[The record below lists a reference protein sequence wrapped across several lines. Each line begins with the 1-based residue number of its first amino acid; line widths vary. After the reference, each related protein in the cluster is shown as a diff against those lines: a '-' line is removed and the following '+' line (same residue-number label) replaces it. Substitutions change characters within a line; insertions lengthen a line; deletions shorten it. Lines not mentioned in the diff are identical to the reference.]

1 MYYLRKKK
9 KKKEAPLPLFD
20 SSGVKVKR
28 KPDLVRS
35 LDKEFSLFIRLRDCM
50 PNGFFRCI
58 SCGKIKPFAQADC
71 GHFHSRRHMSV
82 RYDEDNAHAECRSCN
97 RFAADHL
104 IGYERNLIAKIG
116 KMRFDKLA
124 WKASHTMKWTDAELK
139 ELIAYYKEQNKILR
153 KEKGL

>member
-9 KKKEAPLPLFD
+9 KKKEDPLPLFD
-20 SSGVKVKR
+20 SKGVKVKR
-28 KPDLVRS
+28 KPDLKARA
-35 LDKEFSLFIRLRDCM
+35 DKEFSLFIRLRDCM

-58 SCGKIKPFAQADC
+58 SCGQIKPFGQADC

-82 RYDEDNAHAECRSCN
+82 RYDEDNAHSECRSCN
-97 RFAADHL
+97 RFKADHL

-116 KMRFDKLA
+116 RMRFDKLA
-124 WKASHTMKWTDAELK
+124 WKAAQPMKWTDK
-139 ELIAYYKEQNKILR
+139 ELEELAAYYKERNKELR